1 MTDFHN
7 RIYNRIQ
14 ALNKEVK
21 TKLKRK
27 GLVLPVK
34 DSNGLIRI
42 GKYYIQKQNNL
53 YTIKDISGSIIVSN
67 INLPYSAITIANNLA
82 MTNYVDKWKLE
93 IDSKYGA
100 AHLDKEILNKKA
112 KIYIQKNR
120 YDQAEILLAK
130 SSIAHYKAENYR
142 NAIIEDFE
150 KLLRIDK

>member
-93 IDSKYGA
+93 IDMWISG
-100 AHLDKEILNKKA
+100 N
-112 KIYIQKNR
+112 
-120 YDQAEILLAK
+120 
-130 SSIAHYKAENYR
+130 
-142 NAIIEDFE
+142 
-150 KLLRIDK
+150 